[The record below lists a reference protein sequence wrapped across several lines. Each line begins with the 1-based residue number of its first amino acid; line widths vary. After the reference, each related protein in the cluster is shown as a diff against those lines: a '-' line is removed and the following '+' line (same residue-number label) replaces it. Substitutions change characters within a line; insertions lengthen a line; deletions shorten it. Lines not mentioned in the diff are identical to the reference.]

1 MADSTPDNRAV
12 AKAYALLFVGVMMP
26 VLVFLAWRMALV
38 FDPFT
43 MTFFAKNR
51 PEPTP
56 DLPGQMRTIG
66 MVIVGL
72 GALVSVSTLQSIF
85 TGVNRWKPAAVV
97 VLMGLEI
104 VAFGCAFFVAADNA
118 DIRIQREL
126 AE

>member
-1 MADSTPDNRAV
+1 MADDTPTNRA
-12 AKAYALLFVGVMMP
+12 AAMASALVFVGFMLP

-43 MTFFAKNR
+43 MNFFAKNT

-56 DLPGQMRTIG
+56 DLPGQMRIIG

-72 GALVSVSTLQSIF
+72 GALLAVSTARSVF
-85 TGVNRWKPAAVV
+85 TGANRWKPAAVV

-104 VAFGCAFFVAADNA
+104 AAFGCAFFVAADNA
-118 DIRIQREL
+118 QIRIQREL
-126 AE
+126 GQ